1 MFLNFQA
8 DRKPS
13 VESKVPAV
21 TAQRKISTRVPE
33 EMSVLNP
40 SRVLPR
46 HNCING
52 ALPTGLP
59 PVNKVKEPEKK
70 KISR

>member
-1 MFLNFQA
+1 M
-8 DRKPS
+8 
-13 VESKVPAV
+13 PAV
-21 TAQRKISTRVPE
+21 PAQRKISTRVPE